1 MAGKKEGKATR
12 REKLKKLFFTFMDS
26 IILLSFALSVYF
38 TLIQDYVR
46 TILSMAIG
54 VLLLMFFIIRGVLKT
69 TRIKF

>member
-1 MAGKKEGKATR
+1 MARKKESRRIT

-38 TLIQDYVR
+38 TLTKDYMR
-46 TILSMAIG
+46 TILSMSIG